1 MKNYGFLC
9 GLESAIYYRT
19 IGQYTTL
26 YLEVEKDK
34 LSQKNV
40 YIFYKMR
47 HVKNRK
53 SYFNVYCEH
62 VPFRVA
68 IKRIESFVLFLESN
82 KQ

>member
-1 MKNYGFLC
+1 MKQNGFLC
-9 GLESAIYYRT
+9 GLESSVYYRT

-34 LSQKNV
+34 WGQKNF
-40 YIFYKMR
+40 YTFYKMQ
-47 HVKNRK
+47 HVPNRK
-53 SYFNVYCEH
+53 SFFTVYCER
-62 VPFRVA
+62 VPYRVV